1 MIKWKSNN
9 GFFKG
14 VDAEKVHAE
23 IETLGEL
30 YSAEDIVDKARNPES
45 ELHKCF
51 EWDDTEAAEKYRQYQ
66 ARIVVDSL
74 MVVVEREEQEPT
86 EFRLYQSTGRG
97 KGYAKSTVIARDI
110 DEYKALLD
118 RALAELEA
126 FKRRYEHIVE
136 LSSVIDEIDNL
147 IG

>member
-1 MIKWKSNN
+1 MIKWKNP
-9 GFFKG
+9 GFFKE

-23 IETLGEL
+23 IESLGEL
-30 YSAEDIVDKARNPES
+30 YQASDIVDKARNPES

-51 EWDDTEAAEKYRQYQ
+51 EWDDSEAAEKYRQFQ
-66 ARIVVDSL
+66 ARQIVDNL
-74 MVVVEREEQEPT
+74 LIVVEREEKEPT

-126 FKRRYEHIVE
+126 FKRRYEHIAE
-136 LSSVIDEIDNL
+136 LQNVIEEIENL
-147 IG
+147 LG